1 VRITLK
7 KIVASVILVILVIST
22 FAALSTPHVKAQ
34 TTETVITSYSWYT
47 APSNTVLA
55 TYAGDLV
62 AVGEVENSGTTTLGM
77 IYISGEALNSSG
89 AILCPSEVPVLALPL
104 LPGEKAPF
112 YMDFNPAESI
122 NPEDM
127 SESWIANVTNVTLR
141 VTIADATNQ
150 TQYTGL
156 TTTNLNGFDNSGVY
170 TVTGDVENTG
180 SQTPQNVWVATTF
193 YNSAGKV
200 IGLNY
205 TAYLTPP
212 PSPGNSV
219 PFVATP
225 TDNSATLSNEV
236 KSYSVLVLSPPQS
249 SSSAT
254 PQPTSSSSTP
264 PPTSPSSSTQ
274 PKQTQ
279 APMNSLVTYGIIAA
293 VVIFV
298 AALAAL
304 TLFRT
309 RRNKGQF
316 EPPPPPPPPPP

>member
-1 VRITLK
+1 MRITLK

-34 TTETVITSYSWYT
+34 TTEAVITSYSWYT

-122 NPEDM
+122 YPEDM

-141 VTIADATNQ
+141 VTVADATNQ

-236 KSYSVLVLSPPQS
+236 KSYSVPSPISTSIKFQCYATANLNLIYTAAHFSVFLNAAKTNPGSNELAGHIWHNSRS
-249 SSSAT
+249 SDSCGC
-254 PQPTSSSSTP
+254 PRRF
-264 PPTSPSSSTQ
+264 
-274 PKQTQ
+274 
-279 APMNSLVTYGIIAA
+279 NSI
-293 VVIFV
+293 
-298 AALAAL
+298 
-304 TLFRT
+304 
-309 RRNKGQF
+309 
-316 EPPPPPPPPPP
+316 